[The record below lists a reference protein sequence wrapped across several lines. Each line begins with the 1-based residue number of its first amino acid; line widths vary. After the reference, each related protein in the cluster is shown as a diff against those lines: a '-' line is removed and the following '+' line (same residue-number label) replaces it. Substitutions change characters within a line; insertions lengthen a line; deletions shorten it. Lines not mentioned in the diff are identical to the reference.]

1 MFFPFRPHDVVMQ
14 EISEYFQVLR
24 YLYGKSLILEDTSE
38 FHPVLHFYFMD
49 AIAHIDYT
57 LGTLAFNFLSAKNE
71 MAREYLR
78 WRIDEEQKG
87 DRAKFPGFI
96 NWLKTRDEDRYN
108 RLPMMWRDIYDT
120 DDPAGYRSFRIVLDP
135 DSAAPIPARF
145 FYDAIEELF
154 DREFL
159 RTLYRDASMAR
170 LFDEYAKIC

>member
-1 MFFPFRPHDVVMQ
+1 MQ
-14 EISEYFQVLR
+14 DISEYFQVLR

-49 AIAHIDYT
+49 AVAHIDYT
-57 LGTLAFNFLSAKNE
+57 LGTQAFNFLSVKNE

-135 DSAAPIPARF
+135 DGAAPIPARF

-159 RTLYRDASMAR
+159 RTLYRDASMAK

>member
-1 MFFPFRPHDVVMQ
+1 MQ

-24 YLYGKSLILEDTSE
+24 HLYGKSLILEDTTD

-57 LGTLAFNFLSAKNE
+57 LGTLAFNFLSVKNE

-87 DRAKFPGFI
+87 DRAHFPGFV

-108 RLPMMWRDIYDT
+108 HLPMMWRDIYDT

-135 DSAAPIPARF
+135 DSNVPIPARF

-154 DREFL
+154 GREFL
-159 RTLYRDASMAR
+159 KGLYRDSSLAR
-170 LFDEYAKIC
+170 LFDEYIQAR

>member
-1 MFFPFRPHDVVMQ
+1 MMQ
-14 EISEYFQVLR
+14 ESNEYFQVLR
-24 YLYGKSLILEDTSE
+24 HLYGKSLILEDTSA
-38 FHPVLHFYFMD
+38 FHPVLRFYFMD
-49 AIAHIDYT
+49 ALAHLDYT
-57 LGTLAFNFLSAKNE
+57 LGVLSFNFLSVKNE

-108 RLPMMWRDIYDT
+108 SLPMMWRDIYDC

-135 DSAAPIPARF
+135 DSNAPIPSRF

-154 DREFL
+154 DRNFL
-159 RTLYRDASMAR
+159 KTLYTDGSLGK
-170 LFDEYAKIC
+170 LFEEYSVTCP